1 MWDNFAT
8 SACLV
13 EGSVARSGYH
23 SIPPCRDGVCP
34 VSGCNATKVG
44 QLRRSICVE
53 IRSRGGRRLDLQE
66 VLPRGCS
73 RRAGEPPAP
82 GVIALRFSGG
92 VSMCR
97 KVDCFVYST
106 CTPDPGGQSSTC
118 TQSLTPSTLP
128 SSQAAKKQA
137 QPPPLDPQLPNS
149 TCIMHVH
156 QRLGSRSCTAGPSG
170 GDTTWYGRS
179 ARLAGEQS
187 GGTTHQ
193 LGPRGL
199 ALDGGPRTGN
209 RSCIAEYTYKSF
221 TRPLDVGLP

>member
-1 MWDNFAT
+1 
-8 SACLV
+8 
-13 EGSVARSGYH
+13 
-23 SIPPCRDGVCP
+23 
-34 VSGCNATKVG
+34 
-44 QLRRSICVE
+44 
-53 IRSRGGRRLDLQE
+53 LQE